1 MDIFDE
7 ILNEIKEEERQ
18 REIERQKIIKNGC
31 PHTNKIECIGT
42 FSRIHF
48 LECNICLKQFD
59 MQGNELE

>member
-48 LECNICLKQFD
+48 L
-59 MQGNELE
+59 